1 MNFEE
6 IKAADQAHIMHTY
19 GRNDVCIVRGKGSR
33 CVDITGKEY
42 IDFTTGIGVNSLGF
56 CDESWVRAV
65 SEQAGTLQHISNL
78 YYTLPDVQLAETL
91 CARTGYARVFLGN
104 SGAEANEGAI
114 KVARKYSFDRYG
126 EKRCNIVTLQNSFHG
141 RTVTTLAATGQEV
154 FHNYFFPFTGGFIYA
169 EANNMEA
176 LKAACDESVCA
187 VMLEFIQGEGGVLP
201 LDPEY
206 VRELAAFCKERDIL
220 VIADEVQTG
229 IGRTGTLLASEQFGF
244 RPDITTLAK
253 GLGGGLPIGAVLVN
267 DRLAEV
273 MGPSSHGSTFGGN
286 PVVCAGANVVLNRLN
301 DAFLA
306 EVRRKGTL
314 IRAELSGCSE
324 VASVTGLGMM
334 AGIELKNK
342 TSKEVLQDCQEAG
355 LLVLTAKSKV
365 RLLPPLNIP
374 DKDLKKGL
382 EILKKVLD
390 A

>member
-19 GRNDVCIVRGKGSR
+19 GRNDVCIVSGKGSR
-33 CVDITGKEY
+33 CVDINGKEY

-56 CDESWVRAV
+56 CDESWVQAV

-91 CARTGYARVFLGN
+91 CARTGYARVFFGN

-114 KVARKYSFDRYG
+114 KAARKYSFDRYG

-201 LDPEY
+201 LEPEY

-286 PVVCAGANVVLNRLN
+286 PVVCAGANVVLNRLG

-306 EVRRKGTL
+306 EVRRKGAL

-374 DKDLKKGL
+374 DEDLKKGL

>member
-1 MNFEE
+1 
-6 IKAADQAHIMHTY
+6 MHTY

-33 CVDITGKEY
+33 CVDINGKEY

-56 CDESWVRAV
+56 CDENWVQAV